1 MENFINLPDQSNVN
15 PMAATSTIILCS
27 GVPWDAD
34 YNHVRM
40 FGSKSERD
48 SYIMSKSV
56 KTIHSSTPVMF
67 GSFTYDVNGNQEQV
81 MRCNYMGFQNSPF
94 TNEWKYAF
102 ITNITWLSVNSCE
115 ISYSL
120 DVWQNNIYDCAINPC
135 FVEREHCYKSEDSVD
150 FSLIPETLETGEI
163 ICSGQVDLNIGYGTP
178 LYIILLS
185 DDYIDLDGQTPRINV
200 YNNNLCGL
208 GVTTATSKSQVQ
220 TIIDNYNKA
229 GKGDAI
235 VAIYQTTGYSHTATA
250 GEDYNYIQEGT
261 LSVGLGS
268 TVDGYAVKN
277 QKTLQYPYHYCILYG
292 YNQSMVIE
300 KFELSTHPDHQL
312 DSKYRGT
319 TLPIPAYIAYPANY
333 AGLADNYNF
342 AIQLDHLVQCAW
354 TNDAFQAYLVQQTPI
369 QNTAIENLYRTN
381 NVKVA
386 ESQNQVF
393 GQTLSGIVNAFTLN
407 IAGVSNNLY
416 NMYTTAQN
424 VPMEIE
430 TSEKN
435 LIEAINAQ
443 VESHSMIPPHAMG
456 GTNGNILTNAL
467 NLNKISM
474 FRMNVKAE
482 MAKTIDDFFTMFGYP
497 VHRIKTP
504 NLNSRSS
511 WNYVKTVEC
520 GITGNCIL
528 QDLQT
533 LRKIF
538 DKGVTIWHTNDVGN
552 YNLANN

>member
-120 DVWQNNIYDCAINPC
+120 DVWQNNIYDCTINPC
-135 FVEREHCYKSEDSVD
+135 FVEREHCYKSEDSVN
-150 FSLIPETLETGEI
+150 FSMLPENLETGEI

-208 GVTTATSKSQVQ
+208 GVTTATSKAQVQ

-235 VAIYQTTGYSHTATA
+235 VAIYQTTGYSHTAAA

-369 QNTAIENLYRTN
+369 QNAAIENLTYAQDIALLNQAQSSTSKSLQELSDFFTQGSIPSDAFMSPVVAAATN
-381 NVKVA
+381 K
-386 ESQNQVF
+386 
-393 GQTLSGIVNAFTLN
+393 LN
-407 IAGVSNNLY
+407 FEQPINNLI
-416 NMYTTAQN
+416 N
-424 VPMEIE
+424 
-430 TSEKN
+430 S
-435 LIEAINAQ
+435 INAQ
-443 VESHSMIPPHAMG
+443 KISRDMIPPHAMG

-552 YNLANN
+552 YNLSNN

>member
-120 DVWQNNIYDCAINPC
+120 DVWQNNIYDCTINPC
-135 FVEREHCYKSEDSVD
+135 FVEREHCYKSEDSVN
-150 FSLIPETLETGEI
+150 FSMLPENLETGDI
-163 ICSGQVDLNIGYGTP
+163 ICSGQVDLTIGYDYSP
-178 LYIILLS
+178 IYILVS
-185 DDYIDLDGQTPRINV
+185 SKTDGSVPEVNK
-200 YNNNLCGL
+200 YNNIFSGL
-208 GVTTATSKSQVQ
+208 EIKVCPSLVNAK
-220 TIIDNYNKA
+220 TILDQYNAA
-229 GKGDAI
+229 GMGDAV
-235 VAIYQTTGYSHTATA
+235 VAIYQAPGTVTTTSPS
-250 GEDYNYIQEGT
+250 EEYNFIQEGVISIP
-261 LSVGLGS
+261 LSNS
-268 TVDGYAVKN
+268 IDGYSPKN
-277 QKTLQYPYHYCILYG
+277 QKTLQYPYHYGWAYG
-292 YNQSMVIE
+292 YQGSSMLL
-300 KFELSTHPDHQL
+300 KFELSSNANHQL
-312 DSKYRGT
+312 DVKYKGT
-319 TLPIPAYIAYPANY
+319 TVPTPAYKVFAQ
-333 AGLADNYNF
+333 NYNGLTENYTVSF
-342 AIQLDHLVQCAW
+342 DLTGFVQCAW
-354 TNDAFQAYLVQQTPI
+354 TNDSYQAYIAQNQPI
-369 QNTAIENLYRTN
+369 FDSLIENLTYSQDIALLNQSQSSTSKSIQELSDFFTQGSIPSDAFMPPVAAAATN
-381 NVKVA
+381 K
-386 ESQNQVF
+386 
-393 GQTLSGIVNAFTLN
+393 LN
-407 IAGVSNNLY
+407 FEQPINNLI
-416 NMYTTAQN
+416 N
-424 VPMEIE
+424 
-430 TSEKN
+430 S
-435 LIEAINAQ
+435 INAQ
-443 VESHSMIPPHAMG
+443 KISRDMVPPHAK
-456 GTNGNILTNAL
+456 GTISSPVLNTAL
-467 NLNKISM
+467 NLNKISL
-474 FRMNVKAE
+474 FRFNVKAE
-482 MAKTIDDFFTMFGYP
+482 VAKTIDDFFTMFGYP
-497 VHRIKTP
+497 VHRIKKP

-552 YNLANN
+552 YNLSNN